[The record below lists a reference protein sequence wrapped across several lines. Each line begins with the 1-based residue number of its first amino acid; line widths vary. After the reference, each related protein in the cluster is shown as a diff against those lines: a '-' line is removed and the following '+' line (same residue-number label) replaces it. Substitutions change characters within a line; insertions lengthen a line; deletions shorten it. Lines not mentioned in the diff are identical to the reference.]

1 MDGVA
6 FGHTPTIR
14 TRHWDMSI
22 APADLDDDALAFLTD
37 RHLAT
42 LTTVDTAGRPH
53 AVPVGFT
60 WDSSSGLARI
70 ITRGGS
76 VKARRLTATPDSP
89 VTVCQIDGGRW
100 LAMEGTARVTAE
112 PAAVAEAE
120 RRYGQRYRTPEP
132 NDQRVVIE
140 IQVTKVLGRW

>member
-1 MDGVA
+1 
-6 FGHTPTIR
+6 
-14 TRHWDMSI
+14 MSTN
-22 APADLDDDALAFLTD
+22 PSELDAAALDFLAE

-60 WDSSSGLARI
+60 WDPTSGLARI

-76 VKARRLTATPDSP
+76 RKALRLAAAPGSP

-100 LAMEGTARVTAE
+100 LAMEGTAVVTDEAQRVGE
-112 PAAVAEAE
+112 AVE
-120 RRYGQRYRTPEP
+120 RYAVRYRQPEV
-132 NDQRVVIE
+132 NDARVAIE
-140 IQVTKVLGRW
+140 ITVERVIGRW

>member
-1 MDGVA
+1 
-6 FGHTPTIR
+6 
-14 TRHWDMSI
+14 MSI
-22 APADLDDDALAFLTD
+22 APHDLDDDALTFLAD

-42 LTTVDTAGRPH
+42 LTTVDASGRPH

-60 WDSSSGLARI
+60 WDPTSGLARI

-76 VKARRLTATPDSP
+76 VKARRLIAAPDSP

-100 LAMEGTARVTAE
+100 LAMEGTARVSVE

-120 RRYGQRYRTPEP
+120 LRYAQRYRTPEP
-132 NDQRVVIE
+132 NEERVVIE
-140 IQVTKVLGRW
+140 VQVARVLGRW